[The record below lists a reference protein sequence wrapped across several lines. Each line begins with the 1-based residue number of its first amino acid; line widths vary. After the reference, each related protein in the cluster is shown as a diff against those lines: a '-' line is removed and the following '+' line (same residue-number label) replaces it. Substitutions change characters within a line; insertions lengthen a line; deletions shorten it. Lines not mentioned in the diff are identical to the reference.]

1 MISMTFFKENV
12 SIDEENDAMIS
23 LSKFLNIFLELELL
37 FLMILV

>member
-1 MISMTFFKENV
+1 MTFFKENV